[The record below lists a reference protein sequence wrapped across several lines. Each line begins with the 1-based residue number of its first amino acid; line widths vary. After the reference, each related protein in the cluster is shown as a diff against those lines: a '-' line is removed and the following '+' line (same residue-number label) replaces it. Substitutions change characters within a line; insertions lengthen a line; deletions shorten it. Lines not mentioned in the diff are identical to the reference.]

1 MKPSM
6 RAQSV
11 MYSLGAHVTAQGPY
25 SNIKQTERSH
35 GINQTL
41 CKSPPQQ
48 VQFGR
53 FPCPILAP
61 PRPTTRPFPVSV
73 TLQLSVAESGGGGIP
88 RNATDSW
95 QWHVQ
100 HAAHLRPHFGRAQHA
115 DARSAQESDACMG
128 WEWTFLPP
136 KIWQSDGRNAAPL
149 IRVAD
154 SSPIHQQ

>member
-61 PRPTTRPFPVSV
+61 PPAHHKTISCECHP
-73 TLQLSVAESGGGGIP
+73 AAISGGVRGGGYP
-88 RNATDSW
+88 QKRDGLLAMTCSARRTSP
-95 QWHVQ
+95 
-100 HAAHLRPHFGRAQHA
+100 AALRPRAARGRQIRAGERCVHGLGV
-115 DARSAQESDACMG
+115 DFSDPQNLAVR
-128 WEWTFLPP
+128 WTQRCPAH
-136 KIWQSDGRNAAPL
+136 QSG
-149 IRVAD
+149 
-154 SSPIHQQ
+154 